1 MTLALRL
8 KKAERQ
14 AEQFLRDEGITKLPI
29 DVVALAESRDIL
41 VKAKPDTAPGV
52 SGMLVRKGDAFGI
65 LYATHIKSL
74 RFQRFSI
81 AHELGH
87 YLLDGHIDHVFRKSG
102 THISEAGFTSADPIE
117 LEADHFA
124 AGLLMPSGM
133 FQVELRNVADGLE
146 AIESLSERC
155 LTSLTATALRYAEL
169 TRSAAAI
176 IVSSGSRVDY
186 CRLSSGIKELK
197 GIRWVKKGAP
207 VPADTETAR
216 LNANAD
222 QIARAER
229 RIAEIDVRAWLGGDR
244 RVDAL
249 EEVVG
254 LGAYGRTLT
263 VLTCPGVEEQ
273 NYGYEDG
280 DEEDRMIDSWTP
292 RFRR

>member
-1 MTLALRL
+1 MSLALRL

-14 AEQFLRDEGITKLPI
+14 AEQFLRDEGITQLPI
-29 DVVALAESRDIL
+29 DVISIAESRDIL

-52 SGMLVRKGDAFGI
+52 SGMLVRTGDAFGI

-74 RFQRFSI
+74 GFQRFSI
-81 AHELGH
+81 AHELAH
-87 YLLDGHIDHVFRKSG
+87 YLLEGHIDHVFKKAG
-102 THISEAGFTSADPIE
+102 THISEAGFTSADPFE

-124 AGLLMPSGM
+124 AGLLMPSTL
-133 FQVELRNVADGLE
+133 FQAELRQVADGLE
-146 AIESLSERC
+146 AIETLSERC
-155 LTSLTATALRYAEL
+155 VTSLTATALRYAEL
-169 TRSAAAI
+169 TRAAAAV
-176 IVSSGSRVDY
+176 IVSSGGRIDY

-197 GIRWVKKGAP
+197 GIQWIKKGAP
-207 VPADTETAR
+207 VPVNTETAR
-216 LNANAD
+216 LNADAE
-222 QIARAER
+222 QIARADR
-229 RIAEIDVRAWLGGDR
+229 RLAEIDVRSWLGGAR
-244 RVDAL
+244 RVEAL

-280 DEEDRMIDSWTP
+280 DEEERMIESWTP